1 MTKKNHK
8 NFRQHELIV
17 GFFSCFQ
24 KTLDI
29 LNQNSESPLSVSA
42 AHGHNNIVQW
52 LIMKKVSLNH
62 CTLENCTPLF
72 LAAMNGHD
80 GVVKLLLKSKADPSI
95 CRSADNAS
103 PVWIASCNGHLDVVK
118 TFAKF
123 LSKQKLK

>member
-1 MTKKNHK
+1 
-8 NFRQHELIV
+8 
-17 GFFSCFQ
+17 
-24 KTLDI
+24 
-29 LNQNSESPLSVSA
+29 
-42 AHGHNNIVQW
+42 
-52 LIMKKVSLNH
+52 MKKVSLNH